1 MPHNKQMQ
9 LEATVLNFET
19 ERMLIRPLSLDD
31 APALTAILSDA
42 EVMKYS
48 VRGACDEAA
57 TSTFI
62 KWCLSCYESHS
73 IGPLAL
79 IDKESRDIIG
89 FCGVGPEP
97 VGEAVEI
104 NLGYRLAKRYWG
116 LGLATE
122 SVRAVLAYALGEN
135 AFKSVVMI
143 IEPEHG
149 ASMRVAEKAGFTDF
163 KNTRFHGREVRLYRM
178 TSEQWSSCV

>member
-1 MPHNKQMQ
+1 M
-9 LEATVLNFET
+9 LNCET

-31 APALTAILSDA
+31 TPALTAILSDA

-79 IDKESRDIIG
+79 IDKESKELIG
-89 FCGVGPEP
+89 FCGVGPES
-97 VGEAVEI
+97 VGGTEEM
-104 NLGYRLAKRYWG
+104 NLGYRLARRYWG

-122 SVRAVLAYALGEN
+122 SVRAVLAYAFN
-135 AFKSVVMI
+135 KRAFKSVVVI
-143 IEPEHG
+143 IEPEHI
-149 ASMRVAEKAGFTDF
+149 ASLRVAKKAGFSSF
-163 KNTRFHGREVRLYRM
+163 QSKKFHEREVRVYRM
-178 TSEQWSSCV
+178 PRDQWDTLHNNTLQGTSR